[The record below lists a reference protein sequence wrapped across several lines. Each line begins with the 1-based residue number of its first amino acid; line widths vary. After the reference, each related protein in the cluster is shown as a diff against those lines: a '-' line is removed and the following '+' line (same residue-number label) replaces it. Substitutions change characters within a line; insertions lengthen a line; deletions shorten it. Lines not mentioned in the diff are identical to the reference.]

1 MPFKK
6 KRTECNLF
14 LAELYRKTPPYI
26 YLLIEN
32 GDKKNCRY
40 ESIFVFAKEKSVE
53 KPTLIL
59 SDI

>member
-6 KRTECNLF
+6 K
-14 LAELYRKTPPYI
+14 ELNVTYSWQSCIKKTTPYI

-32 GDKKNCRY
+32 GDKNCRY
-40 ESIFVFAKEKSVE
+40 ESIFVLAKEKSVE